1 MLDADDK
8 DKVVRC
14 IDYPVILNEGE
25 TFNYDI
31 VSQNNET
38 LYESIKGENKEI
50 ETMIIDNLT
59 INSPYNVSIGLFNND
74 GSHNAIKGVMTF
86 VKENEDVKF
95 NFVGNHSFMIF
106 KGYKISE

>member
-1 MLDADDK
+1 
-8 DKVVRC
+8 
-14 IDYPVILNEGE
+14 
-25 TFNYDI
+25 
-31 VSQNNET
+31 
-38 LYESIKGENKEI
+38 
-50 ETMIIDNLT
+50 MIIDNLT

-95 NFVGNHSFMIF
+95 NFVGNHSFVIF